1 MEQKRLMWKT
11 IRRSRL
17 RNCPGGHFRNSQPA
31 PAHSL
36 KPLAVTLR
44 AVQTQTILTD
54 LRILTFDTI
63 ILQTKKKIR

>member
-31 PAHSL
+31 PAHSPDRYWQL
-36 KPLAVTLR
+36 
-44 AVQTQTILTD
+44 
-54 LRILTFDTI
+54 
-63 ILQTKKKIR
+63 